1 MKYDIAQ
8 TEIGKRIAE
17 SRRDKKLTQEE
28 LANRIGITAQ
38 ALSQYERGL
47 RYPDIAIL
55 KALCVT
61 LGVSSDYLMGLKD
74 SKVNEI
80 DDVEIEQEIWSN
92 LRNSLDTLSIVF
104 GEDFISSWSN
114 DIHGKQIPD
123 LRLRLAKEGILM
135 PIVRIRDWDQLKPRE
150 FIILAYDN
158 VLYHEEIIEGH
169 PVTVDY
175 TVQKLEEVVR
185 QHYADILSPDIIKDM
200 VENLRINHSAIIN
213 GIVPEKISYGQLLV
227 VCRELLGRGDG
238 MVYLPRIIEMI
249 GEIQR
254 KNLTSSD
261 DEIVEIVAK
270 QLESPNN
277 KWVWLNEHK
286 KN

>member
-135 PIVRIRDWDQLKPRE
+135 PIVRIRDWNQLKPRE

-158 VLYHEEIIEGH
+158 VLYHEEIMEGH

-185 QHYADILSPDIIKDM
+185 QHYADILSADIIKDM

-213 GIVPEKISYGQLLV
+213 GIVPEKISYGQLLA
-227 VCRELLGRGDG
+227 VCKELLHRGDG

-254 KNLTSSD
+254 KNLTSSN

-277 KWVWLNEHK
+277 KWVWLHEHK
-286 KN
+286 QS